1 MYIHNAKEDH
11 MSNTQ
16 PKALVPPTSLELLGA
31 RLQKIITSPAARKEH
46 AALVYKAPDE
56 SQQDWDQIIDA
67 ITETDGVYANVQDDG
82 SVRVF
87 WDVPAQD

>member
-1 MYIHNAKEDH
+1 
-11 MSNTQ
+11 MSKTQ
-16 PKALVPPTSLELLGA
+16 PRALVPPTSLEMLGA
-31 RLQKIITSPAARKEH
+31 RIQKILTSPAARKEH

-56 SQQDWDQIIDA
+56 SQEDWDQIMDA
-67 ITETDGVYANVQDDG
+67 ITETDGVYAALQDDG